1 MFKVIIILA
10 IIKGI
15 AEIIKNGYNEL
26 VVLHLILIV
35 ALGILIELRKR
46 RGLE

>member
-1 MFKVIIILA
+1 MFKIIIIIAA
-10 IIKGI
+10 IRGI
-15 AEIIKNGYNEL
+15 IEVIRNGYNEL
-26 VVLHLILIV
+26 VVLHLILMV